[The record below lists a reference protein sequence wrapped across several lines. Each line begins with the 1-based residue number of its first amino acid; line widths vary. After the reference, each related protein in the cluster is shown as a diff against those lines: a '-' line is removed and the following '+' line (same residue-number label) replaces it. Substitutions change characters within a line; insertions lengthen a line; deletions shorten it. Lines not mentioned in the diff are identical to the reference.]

1 MHMLNKALWVV
12 EHLSAGRRMVCWLRK
27 REKQGNKGMCSLGHP
42 GLKIISSLCS
52 THYFMYKFIIIIF
65 CSITHLL
72 KRNYNLCNS
81 YYVAVKNFKQIRN
94 KDIKQIYG
102 TFKNNS
108 Y

>member
-12 EHLSAGRRMVCWLRK
+12 EHLSAGRRMVRWLRK
-27 REKQGNKGMCSLGHP
+27 REKQGNKGMYSLGHP
-42 GLKIISSLCS
+42 GLKTTSSLCS

-81 YYVAVKNFKQIRN
+81 YYVVVKNFKQIRN

>member
-1 MHMLNKALWVV
+1 
-12 EHLSAGRRMVCWLRK
+12 
-27 REKQGNKGMCSLGHP
+27 
-42 GLKIISSLCS
+42 
-52 THYFMYKFIIIIF
+52 MYKFIIIIF

-81 YYVAVKNFKQIRN
+81 YYVVVKNFKQIRN

-108 Y
+108 YWEPFSFKGIMYCVSWW